1 MGGKPTYDLEQMQQ
15 LVGQGPLTR
24 VITAAAADGAS
35 QLELINE
42 HIVEAVLLLMPQHFY
57 KTMESEQVP
66 GLWQDVYHIEYRG
79 WPLYIKLQI
88 GFDGRAHVVQFKRK

>member
-1 MGGKPTYDLEQMQQ
+1 MGGKPTYDLQHLQQ

-24 VITAAAADGAS
+24 VITAAAVDGAS
-35 QLELINE
+35 QLELIHE

-66 GLWQDVYHIEYRG
+66 GLWQDVYHIEYRD